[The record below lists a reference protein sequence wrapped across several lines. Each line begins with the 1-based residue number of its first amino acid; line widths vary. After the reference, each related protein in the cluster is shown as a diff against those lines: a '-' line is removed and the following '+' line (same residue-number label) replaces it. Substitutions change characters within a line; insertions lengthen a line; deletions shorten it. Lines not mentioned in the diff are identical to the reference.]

1 MVREDPDEQD
11 THVADRNGHRVTD
24 FDEVYREH
32 FHYVWRTLHRLGVAT
47 PDLEDV
53 AHEVFVVVHRRLA
66 EFDWHRPIKPW
77 LFGIAFRLAS
87 EDRRRAHRRFEL
99 AIPIDSPS
107 NAPRADDLMESD
119 DRRRLVLECLQTLDV
134 DQRAVLI
141 LLDIDGETGADVSSA
156 MNIPLQTVYSRL
168 RVARC
173 KFAAAVR
180 RAKLCRGEP

>member
-1 MVREDPDEQD
+1 MVREDPDERE
-11 THVADRNGHRVTD
+11 THVADRDDHVPD

-32 FHYVWRTLHRLGVAT
+32 FHYVWRTLRRLGVAT

-66 EFDWHRPIKPW
+66 EFDWSRPIKPW

-87 EDRRRAHRRFEL
+87 EDRRRAYRRFEL
-99 AIPIDSPS
+99 AIPVDAPA
-107 NAPRADDLMESD
+107 NAPRADDLLESD

-141 LLDIDGETGADVSSA
+141 LFDIDGESAANVASA
-156 MNIPLQTVYSRL
+156 MNIPLPTVYSRL
-168 RVARC
+168 RVARS

-180 RAKLCRGEP
+180 RSKLCRGDP